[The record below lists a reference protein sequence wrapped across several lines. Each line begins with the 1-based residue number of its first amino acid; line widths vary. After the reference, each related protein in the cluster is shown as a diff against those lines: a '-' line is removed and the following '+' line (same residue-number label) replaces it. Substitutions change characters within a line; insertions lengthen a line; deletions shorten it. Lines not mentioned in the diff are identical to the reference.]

1 MASELIDLRKEQEAT
16 LARPRMKYGLLA
28 KLLFVGMDLLYG
40 RKATLRKMRVLEILA
55 RIPYQAWEVRQ
66 YRRLDSRFDH
76 DQYRVPAEEVLQWGR
91 DAQDNEYW
99 HLLLLREKMKQDGI
113 GLSWFW
119 DHFVPWAAVLQYRAA
134 SGLLALISIRA
145 AWQLNAEFE
154 DHAEHEYAQFVK
166 EHPEME
172 SQEVASDLVHDG
184 RGPEDGRYANWADV
198 FRRVGLDEREHSQ
211 ASVKQLERGL
221 KAPS

>member
-1 MASELIDLRKEQEAT
+1 MTTEGIDLRREQEAT

-28 KLLFVGMDLLYG
+28 RLLFVGMDVLYG

-66 YRRLDSRFDH
+66 YRRLDGSFDQ
-76 DQYRVPAEEVLQWGR
+76 DRLRVPAEEVLQWGR

-99 HLLLLREKMKQDGI
+99 HLLLLREKMKQDGLA
-113 GLSWFW
+113 LSWLW
-119 DHFVPWAAVLQYRAA
+119 DRLVPWAAVLQYRFA
-134 SGLLALISIRA
+134 SWLLALVSIRA

-154 DHAEHEYAQFVK
+154 DHAEHEYAQFVQ
-166 EHPEME
+166 EHPELD
-172 SQEVASDLVHDG
+172 SQQVVSELVHDG
-184 RGPEDGRYANWADV
+184 RGPDDGRYPSWADV

-211 ASVKQLERGL
+211 ASQRQLQRGL
-221 KAPS
+221 EAPS